1 VSPAGGHPARA
12 RAEAAALALELGKT
26 LFGRALRLTDG
37 DWSGAEDLIQE
48 AFTAALAAWDKVGG
62 WPRDRQL
69 AWLTRVMM
77 NKKIDAWRSEHRGSY
92 PVAEVP
98 DIRTVPSPESV
109 VLSQHALGRC
119 DAVIAAMPAERR
131 KVAFLR
137 WYCGWTTREIAEWN
151 GIAQATV
158 RGHLML
164 AVRQLNEEVRPDVP
178 FIDDVTDDDQQVPA
192 EREEA

>member
-1 VSPAGGHPARA
+1 MSPAGGHPARA
-12 RAEAAALALELGKT
+12 RAEAAALVLELGKT

-37 DWSGAEDLIQE
+37 DWSEAEDLIQE

-77 NKKIDAWRSEHRGSY
+77 NKKIDAWRSERRGSF

-98 DIRTVPSPESV
+98 DIRTAPSPESV

-151 GIAQATV
+151 GIAEATV
-158 RGHLML
+158 RGHLMR

-178 FIDDVTDDDQQVPA
+178 FIDDVADDDEEIPA